1 MISVQN
7 MTFTYS
13 GGDQPAVNGVSFEV
27 APGEV
32 FGFLGPSGAGK
43 STTQKILV
51 GLLRGYEGDIRV
63 LGKDLRSRPRA
74 RCCYSAALLPRNW
87 PSGRQPTP
95 SSTAFCG

>member
-7 MTFTYS
+7 MTFAYS

-43 STTQKILV
+43 STTQKNPRRAFER
-51 GLLRGYEGDIRV
+51 LRRRHPG
-63 LGKDLRSRPRA
+63 SR
-74 RCCYSAALLPRNW
+74 
-87 PSGRQPTP
+87 
-95 SSTAFCG
+95 